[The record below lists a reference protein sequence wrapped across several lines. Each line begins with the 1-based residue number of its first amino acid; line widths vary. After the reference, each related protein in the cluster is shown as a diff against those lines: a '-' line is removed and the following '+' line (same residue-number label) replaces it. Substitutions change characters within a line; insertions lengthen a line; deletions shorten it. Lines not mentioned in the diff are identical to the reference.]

1 MNLHYQESWYEQ
13 QAATLSNKSSL
24 VVRTNDKKEKEIE
37 LIQTIQSKW
46 KLKSTDY
53 LSVCRWEK
61 EKREKKNVD

>member
-53 LSVCRWEK
+53 LLVCRWEK